1 MLIETKAWVHGVS
14 TGRPGCHASFIA
26 EASSEVRL
34 EGGRHM
40 HLKDHMLGL
49 GGGVQ
54 YGQIYELETKN
65 VHSTF
70 FRTLPS
76 CRSISAFASDA
87 FASVVGPKCNPPSLV
102 PSSSTF
108 KAQPETSIGVEHDP
122 RTFEP
127 FKVHLSSSRVSVV
140 YRVCS

>member
-1 MLIETKAWVHGVS
+1 
-14 TGRPGCHASFIA
+14 
-26 EASSEVRL
+26 
-34 EGGRHM
+34 
-40 HLKDHMLGL
+40 MLGL

-54 YGQIYELETKN
+54 YGQINELETTN
-65 VHSTF
+65 VYSTL
-70 FRTLPS
+70 FRTFPS
-76 CRSISAFASDA
+76 RCGISSFVPDA

-127 FKVHLSSSRVSVV
+127 FKVLLSSSRVSVV